1 MVAVKERIALIRAIS
16 RGNER
21 RRMFSESAQMLIA
34 LRRRRVALLLS
45 LAGILLLSSKQNL
58 ATEMVHVRSCRRLL
72 RSNGWWEMVW
82 TTYTDERFKKTFRI
96 SKNTFSFI
104 LNRIRNDLE
113 RQTVNEDPISPE
125 CRLGICL
132 YRLGRG
138 DYYYTIAEM
147 AGLGVSTVHEIVTQV
162 CQSIVENLWE
172 DCVKKHM
179 PCTEEDF
186 KDKMK
191 EMNERWQFPFCW
203 AAIDG
208 CHIPIKCPPGGA
220 ASCKEYHNFKNFY
233 SVVLMAMVDSK
244 YRFIWGSCG
253 FPGNS
258 HDAIIFQATE
268 LWEKLNEHDFIPDI
282 AHKVADVNIGPLIIG
297 DSAFPFK
304 PWLLKPYTNAV
315 LTEKQRYFNYRLSRA
330 RMVTEGAYGQLKG
343 RWRVLLRKNESEPSQ
358 VKTTTL
364 ACMVLHNIC
373 IEKGDTICSKLDTTS
388 DPLTNANR
396 DSRTVRDVLEMTCCR
411 KLPDS
416 NSQATK
422 IRSTLADMFWREREG
437 SE

>member
-1 MVAVKERIALIRAIS
+1 MSLFFFDLGLVQTPLHSCAEPNGATLARHLIQTTHRVSKLIFISCREKEKGLGPISYLRAIIQLLKMVAVKERIALIRAIS

-34 LRRRRVALLLS
+34 LRRRRIALLLS
-45 LAGILLLSSKQNL
+45 LAGILLLSRKQNL

-82 TTYTDERFKKTFRI
+82 TTYTNERFKKTFRI

-179 PCTEEDF
+179 PCSEEDF

-191 EMNERWQFPFCW
+191 EMNKRWQFPFCW
-203 AAIDG
+203 AAI
-208 CHIPIKCPPGGA
+208 
-220 ASCKEYHNFKNFY
+220 
-233 SVVLMAMVDSK
+233 
-244 YRFIWGSCG
+244 
-253 FPGNS
+253 
-258 HDAIIFQATE
+258 
-268 LWEKLNEHDFIPDI
+268 
-282 AHKVADVNIGPLIIG
+282 AHKVVDVNIGPLIIG

-343 RWRVLLRKNESEPSQ
+343 RWRVLLRKNERTFSSQ
-358 VKTTTL
+358 NNNP
-364 ACMVLHNIC
+364 CLH
-373 IEKGDTICSKLDTTS
+373 GFAQHLH
-388 DPLTNANR
+388 
-396 DSRTVRDVLEMTCCR
+396 
-411 KLPDS
+411 
-416 NSQATK
+416 
-422 IRSTLADMFWREREG
+422 
-437 SE
+437 

>member
-1 MVAVKERIALIRAIS
+1 MTHRVSKLIFISCREKEKGLGTISYLRAIIQLLKMVAVKERIALIRAIS

-21 RRMFSESAQMLIA
+21 RRIFSESAQMLIA
-34 LRRRRVALLLS
+34 LRRRWIALLLS
-45 LAGILLLSSKQNL
+45 LAGILLLSRKQNL

-113 RQTVNEDPISPE
+113 RQTVSEDPISPE

-179 PCTEEDF
+179 PCHEEDL

-191 EMNERWQFPFCW
+191 KMNERRQFSFCW

-208 CHIPIKCPPGGA
+208 CHIPIQCPPR
-220 ASCKEYHNFKNFY
+220 
-233 SVVLMAMVDSK
+233 V
-244 YRFIWGSCG
+244 
-253 FPGNS
+253 PQ
-258 HDAIIFQATE
+258 FQE
-268 LWEKLNEHDFIPDI
+268 LLFHGID
-282 AHKVADVNIGPLIIG
+282 GYG
-297 DSAFPFK
+297 R
-304 PWLLKPYTNAV
+304 LK
-315 LTEKQRYFNYRLSRA
+315 
-330 RMVTEGAYGQLKG
+330 
-343 RWRVLLRKNESEPSQ
+343 
-358 VKTTTL
+358 
-364 ACMVLHNIC
+364 I
-373 IEKGDTICSKLDTTS
+373 
-388 DPLTNANR
+388 
-396 DSRTVRDVLEMTCCR
+396 
-411 KLPDS
+411 
-416 NSQATK
+416 
-422 IRSTLADMFWREREG
+422 
-437 SE
+437 